1 MLKIYNT
8 LTRSKET
15 FTPRIAGK
23 VGLYVCGMTVYDYCH
38 VGHARV
44 MVVFDTVVR
53 YLRYLDYDVTYVR
66 NITDIDD
73 KIIHRANENGESI
86 EALTARFI
94 DAMHEDERA
103 LAVLPP
109 DIEPRATS
117 SIHDIIAMI
126 EKLITNEFAYVGT
139 NGDVFYAVDKFK
151 NYGQLSGKNTDD
163 LQAGERVDVDLAKRN
178 PMDFVLWKMAKE
190 GEPFWESPWGNGRP
204 GWHIECSAMSTC
216 CLGNSFDIHGGGMD
230 LQFPHHENEIAQSE
244 GATGEKFVN
253 LWMHNGFVRINEE
266 KMSKS
271 LGNFFTVREV
281 LKQYSP
287 EVVRLFI
294 LSSHYRSPLNY
305 SDEQLNSAKAKLTGF
320 YIALRDFDYAI
331 MKDSVNSKL
340 TGDYNANVP
349 YIDDTEYKTRF
360 ERAMN
365 DDFNT
370 PIALSVLFDV
380 AKELNKAKKSAP
392 EKAEALAYTLQYLGN
407 ILGLL
412 QENPDDYFKRV
423 VAISDSIG
431 ISDNIEVSISN
442 PIIDKQVQERI
453 DAKKAKNWA
462 LADQIRDELKAKNV
476 ILEDSP
482 DGTTRW
488 RRE

>member
-8 LTRSKET
+8 LTRSKEI

-53 YLRYLDYDVTYVR
+53 YLRYSNYDVTYVR

-73 KIIHRANENGESI
+73 KIIHRANENGEDFH
-86 EALTARFI
+86 ALTERFI

-103 LAVLPP
+103 LSVLPV
-109 DIEPRATS
+109 DIEPRATT
-117 SIHDIIAMI
+117 SIPDIISMI
-126 EKLITNEFAYVGT
+126 EKLIANKFAYVGT
-139 NGDVFYAVDKFK
+139 NGDVFYAVEKFK
-151 NYGQLSGKNTDD
+151 NYGQLSGKNLDD

-281 LKQYSP
+281 LKQYRP
-287 EVVRLFI
+287 EIIRFFI
-294 LSSHYRSPLNY
+294 LTSHYRSPLNY
-305 SDEQLNSAKAKLTGF
+305 SDESLNDAAAGLTRL
-320 YIALRDFDYAI
+320 YTALRDVEIIEAD
-331 MKDSVNSKL
+331 
-340 TGDYNANVP
+340 
-349 YIDDTEYKTRF
+349 IDLEFKNRF
-360 ERAMN
+360 EQAMN

-370 PIALSVLFDV
+370 PVALAVLFDV
-380 AKELNKAKKSAP
+380 ARELNKTKSP
-392 EKAEALAYTLQYLGN
+392 VLAATLKSLAN
-407 ILGLL
+407 VLGLL
-412 QENPDDYFKRV
+412 Q
-423 VAISDSIG
+423 SDS
-431 ISDNIEVSISN
+431 EVFLKSGN
-442 PIIDKQVQERI
+442 NDDAEIDAQIQARV

-462 LADQIRDELKAKNV
+462 LADQIRDELKAQNI

-482 DGTTRW
+482 DGSTRW
-488 RRE
+488 RR

>member
-8 LTRSKET
+8 LTRSKEI
-15 FTPRIAGK
+15 FTPRVAGK

-44 MVVFDTVVR
+44 MVVFDTVTR

-73 KIIHRANENGESI
+73 KIIHRANENGEDFH
-86 EALTARFI
+86 ALTERFI
-94 DAMHEDERA
+94 DAMHEDEHA
-103 LAVLPP
+103 LFVLPP

-117 SIHDIIAMI
+117 SIDAIIAMI
-126 EKLITNEFAYVGT
+126 QTLIERGFAYIGK
-139 NGDVFYAVDKFK
+139 NGDVFYAVEKFK
-151 NYGQLSGKNTDD
+151 DYGKLSGKNLDD
-163 LQAGERVDVDLAKRN
+163 LQAGERVDIDLAKRN
-178 PMDFVLWKMAKE
+178 PMDFVLWKMAKAD
-190 GEPFWESPWGNGRP
+190 EPSWQSPWGNGRP
-204 GWHIECSAMSTC
+204 GWHIECSAMATC
-216 CLGNSFDIHGGGMD
+216 CLGNHFDIHGGGMD

-281 LKQYSP
+281 LKEYRP
-287 EVVRLFI
+287 EVIRYFI

-305 SDEQLNSAKAKLTGF
+305 SDESLKDAVSGLTRL
-320 YIALRDFDYAI
+320 YTALRDVEIIQSDI
-331 MKDSVNSKL
+331 EV
-340 TGDYNANVP
+340 
-349 YIDDTEYKTRF
+349 EYKQRF
-360 ERAMN
+360 EQAMN

-370 PIALSVLFDV
+370 PVALSVLFDL
-380 AKELNKAKKSAP
+380 ARELNKTKSP
-392 EKAEALAYTLQYLGN
+392 ALATTLKYLASF
-407 ILGLL
+407 LGLL
-412 QENPDDYFKRV
+412 QENADNFLQGETDDNA
-423 VAISDSIG
+423 AIETQI
-431 ISDNIEVSISN
+431 
-442 PIIDKQVQERI
+442 QARI
-453 DAKKAKNWA
+453 DAKLTKNWA
-462 LADQIRDELKAKNV
+462 LADQIRDELKAQNI

>member
-8 LTRSKET
+8 LTRSKEV
-15 FTPRIAGK
+15 FTPRVAGK
-23 VGLYVCGMTVYDYCH
+23 VGMYVCGMTVYDYCH

-53 YLRYLDYDVTYVR
+53 YLHHLNYEVTYVR

-73 KIIHRANENGESI
+73 KIIHRANENGEDFH
-86 EALTARFI
+86 ALTERFI

-103 LAVLPP
+103 LNVQSP

-126 EKLITNEFAYVGT
+126 EKLIANEFAYVGT
-139 NGDVFYAVDKFK
+139 NGDVFYAVEKFK
-151 NYGQLSGKNTDD
+151 NYGQLSGKNLDD

-190 GEPFWESPWGNGRP
+190 GEPSWESPWGNGRP

-281 LKQYSP
+281 LKQYRP
-287 EVVRLFI
+287 EIVRFFI

-305 SDEQLNSAKAKLTGF
+305 SDEALNDAAAGLTRL
-320 YIALRDFDYAI
+320 YTALRDVEIIENSCYA
-331 MKDSVNSKL
+331 
-340 TGDYNANVP
+340 
-349 YIDDTEYKTRF
+349 EYKTRF
-360 ERAMN
+360 EEAMN

-370 PIALSVLFDV
+370 PVALAVLFDI
-380 AKELNKAKKSAP
+380 ARELNKTKSP
-392 EKAEALAYTLQYLGN
+392 VLAATLKSLASL
-407 ILGLL
+407 LGLL
-412 QENPDDYFKRV
+412 QDNSEAFLKGSNDDD
-423 VAISDSIG
+423 AE
-431 ISDNIEVSISN
+431 IEAQI
-442 PIIDKQVQERI
+442 QARI

-462 LADQIRDELKAKNV
+462 LADQIRDELKAQGV

-482 DGTTRW
+482 DGSTRW